1 MQVTISIS
9 LMPKKELTEEFFARS
24 RDKGE
29 DVNNSSDGGRTA
41 PEHVFIT
48 QTNC

>member
-9 LMPKKELTEEFFARS
+9 LMPKKESTEEFFARS

-29 DVNNSSDGGRTA
+29 DVNSSSDGGRTA

-48 QTNC
+48 QAHC